1 MCSISIAFGVN
12 FPPPPQAKTTNPG
25 QSEEQRTKEE
35 GELTPQAWEI
45 EHKRKKTLND

>member
-12 FPPPPQAKTTNPG
+12 SQAYGDNSKAM
-25 QSEEQRTKEE
+25 
-35 GELTPQAWEI
+35 ELTPQAWEI